1 MISQYLV
8 LAALF
13 SNIER
18 YPMGLFLCT
27 QQVYIKGDQILPGTD
42 DCTSPGFDEIGW
54 AKIRL
59 PVGILN
65 LKVVQTFKF
74 RQLAEHVMRFIKNR
88 KKNYSFVQSKKRHV
102 FFSDSPRFLKNP
114 IYCILRK
121 TSAQVLIIKTS
132 TSIRHQIVK
141 FHT

>member
-88 KKNYSFVQSKKRHV
+88 KKNYSFVQNKKGHV
-102 FFSDSPRFLKNP
+102 FLEEQIFRL
-114 IYCILRK
+114 
-121 TSAQVLIIKTS
+121 TQVS
-132 TSIRHQIVK
+132 
-141 FHT
+141 